1 MNFILAATGTATT
14 SGGLGSSPY
23 SMIFLMIGMFAIMYF
38 VMIRPQKKRQKEEME
53 MRNAIDVGDEVTTI
67 GGICGR
73 VVSVKENHLIIESS
87 SAGSKIQI
95 LRGAVQSNDTA
106 NARLQAEREAARA
119 EAEKAK
125 EEKKKNKK
133 SKKSKDED

>member
-1 MNFILAATGTATT
+1 MNFILLSQTT
-14 SGGLGSSPY
+14 TSSPY
-23 SMIFLMIGMFAIMYF
+23 TMILLMIGMFAIMYF

-133 SKKSKDED
+133 IKKSKED

>member
-1 MNFILAATGTATT
+1 MKFILAATSTAAQT
-14 SGGLGSSPY
+14 GGLGSSPY
-23 SMIFLMIGMFAIMYF
+23 TMIFLMIGMFAIMYF

-53 MRNAIDVGDEVTTI
+53 MRNAIEVGDEITTI

-73 VVSVKENHLIIESS
+73 VVSAKEEYLIIESS

-133 SKKSKDED
+133 SKKED

>member
-1 MNFILAATGTATT
+1 MNFILLSQTT
-14 SGGLGSSPY
+14 TSSPY
-23 SMIFLMIGMFAIMYF
+23 SMILLMIGMFAIMYF

-119 EAEKAK
+119 EAEKAM

-133 SKKSKDED
+133 SKKSKED

>member
-1 MNFILAATGTATT
+1 MNFILAATGSATA

-133 SKKSKDED
+133 SKKSKED

>member
-1 MNFILAATGTATT
+1 MN
-14 SGGLGSSPY
+14 SGNPY
-23 SMIFLMIGMFAIMYF
+23 SMILLMTGMFAIMYF

-133 SKKSKDED
+133 SKKSKED

>member
-1 MNFILAATGTATT
+1 MNFILLSQTT
-14 SGGLGSSPY
+14 TSSPY
-23 SMIFLMIGMFAIMYF
+23 TMILLMIGMFAIMYF

-133 SKKSKDED
+133 SKKAKKTDSLNNQ

>member
-1 MNFILAATGTATT
+1 MNFILAATSTATT

-53 MRNAIDVGDEVTTI
+53 MRNAIEVGDEVTTI

-106 NARLQAEREAARA
+106 NARLQAEREAAKA

-133 SKKSKDED
+133 GKKED

>member
-1 MNFILAATGTATT
+1 MNFILAATGSATST
-14 SGGLGSSPY
+14 GSMGSSPY
-23 SMIFLMIGMFAIMYF
+23 TMIFLMIGMFAIMYF

-53 MRNAIDVGDEVTTI
+53 MRNAIDVGDEITTI

-106 NARLQAEREAARA
+106 NARLQAEREAAKA

-133 SKKSKDED
+133 SKKED

>member
-1 MNFILAATGTATT
+1 MNFILAATGSATA

-38 VMIRPQKKRQKEEME
+38 VMIRPQKKRQKEKME
-53 MRNAIDVGDEVTTI
+53 MRSAIDVGDEITTI

-106 NARLQAEREAARA
+106 NARLQAEREAARS

-133 SKKSKDED
+133 SKKED

>member
-1 MNFILAATGTATT
+1 MNFILAATGSATA

-53 MRNAIDVGDEVTTI
+53 MRSAIDVGDEITTI

-133 SKKSKDED
+133 SKKED

>member
-1 MNFILAATGTATT
+1 MNFILAATSTATT

-53 MRNAIDVGDEVTTI
+53 MRNAIEVGDEVTTI

-125 EEKKKNKK
+125 EEKKNKK
-133 SKKSKDED
+133 SKKSKKED

>member
-1 MNFILAATGTATT
+1 MNFILLSQTT
-14 SGGLGSSPY
+14 TSSPY
-23 SMIFLMIGMFAIMYF
+23 TMILLMIGMFAIMYF

-133 SKKSKDED
+133 SKKSKED

>member
-1 MNFILAATGTATT
+1 MNFILLTQTT
-14 SGGLGSSPY
+14 TNSSSPY
-23 SMIFLMIGMFAIMYF
+23 TMIFLMIGMFAIMYF

-133 SKKSKDED
+133 SKKSKEED

>member
-1 MNFILAATGTATT
+1 MNFILAATNTTA
-14 SGGLGSSPY
+14 GSSPY
-23 SMIFLMIGMFAIMYF
+23 TMIFLMIGMFAIMYF

-106 NARLQAEREAARA
+106 NARLQAEREAAKA

-133 SKKSKDED
+133 SKKSKED

>member
-1 MNFILAATGTATT
+1 MNFILAATGSATA

-38 VMIRPQKKRQKEEME
+38 VMISPQKKRQKEEME
-53 MRNAIDVGDEVTTI
+53 MRSAIDVGDEITTI

-133 SKKSKDED
+133 SKKED

>member
-1 MNFILAATGTATT
+1 MNFILAATSTTAQA
-14 SGGLGSSPY
+14 GVGSSPY
-23 SMIFLMIGMFAIMYF
+23 TMIFLMIGMFAIMYF

-53 MRNAIDVGDEVTTI
+53 MRNAIEVGDEITTI

-73 VVSVKENHLIIESS
+73 VVTAKEEYLIIESS

-106 NARLQAEREAARA
+106 NARLQAEREAAKA

-133 SKKSKDED
+133 SKKED

>member
-1 MNFILAATGTATT
+1 MNFILLSQTT
-14 SGGLGSSPY
+14 TSSPY
-23 SMIFLMIGMFAIMYF
+23 SMILLMIGMFAIMYF

-133 SKKSKDED
+133 SKKSKED

>member
-1 MNFILAATGTATT
+1 MNFILAATSTTAQT
-14 SGGLGSSPY
+14 GGLGSSPY
-23 SMIFLMIGMFAIMYF
+23 TMIFLMIGMFAIMYF

-53 MRNAIDVGDEVTTI
+53 MRNTIEVGDEITTI

-73 VVSVKENHLIIESS
+73 VVSAKEEYLIIESS

-133 SKKSKDED
+133 SKKED

>member
-1 MNFILAATGTATT
+1 MNFILAATSSTAQT
-14 SGGLGSSPY
+14 GVGSSPY
-23 SMIFLMIGMFAIMYF
+23 TMILLMIGMFAIMYF

-53 MRNAIDVGDEVTTI
+53 MRNAIEVGDEVTTI

-106 NARLQAEREAARA
+106 NARLQAEREAAKA

-133 SKKSKDED
+133 SKKED

>member
-1 MNFILAATGTATT
+1 MN
-14 SGGLGSSPY
+14 SGNPY
-23 SMIFLMIGMFAIMYF
+23 SMILLMIGMFAIMYF

-95 LRGAVQSNDTA
+95 LRGAVSSNDTA

-125 EEKKKNKK
+125 EEKKNNKK
-133 SKKSKDED
+133 SKRSKED

>member
-1 MNFILAATGTATT
+1 MNFILLSQTT
-14 SGGLGSSPY
+14 TSSPY
-23 SMIFLMIGMFAIMYF
+23 TMILLMIGMFAIMYF

-106 NARLQAEREAARA
+106 NARIQAEREAARA

-133 SKKSKDED
+133 SKKSKED

>member
-1 MNFILAATGTATT
+1 MNFILLSQTT
-14 SGGLGSSPY
+14 TSSPY
-23 SMIFLMIGMFAIMYF
+23 TMILLMIGMFAIMYF

-119 EAEKAK
+119 EVEKAK

-133 SKKSKDED
+133 SKKSKED

>member
-1 MNFILAATGTATT
+1 MNFILATTSSATT

-23 SMIFLMIGMFAIMYF
+23 TMILLMIGMFAIMYF

-53 MRNAIDVGDEVTTI
+53 MRNAIDVGDEITTI

-133 SKKSKDED
+133 SKKED